1 MNTTYDRVTNA
12 VNEHT
17 GGRIFG
23 RRNSEMS
30 RFVDDVEEL
39 LSQVSHLDNADV
51 ARIRGKLEDSL
62 SVVRDSLSTST
73 ARVKDASARAA
84 ESADKYAHDR
94 PWAVAGLA
102 AVAAL
107 ALGAAIAGRR

>member
-1 MNTTYDRVTNA
+1 MNSTFDRISNT

-17 GGRIFG
+17 SGRMFG
-23 RRNSEMS
+23 RRSSELS

-51 ARIRGKLEDSL
+51 ARLRGKVEDSL
-62 SVVRDSLSTST
+62 SVVRDSLSSGG
-73 ARVKDASARAA
+73 ARVKDASVRAA
-84 ESADKYAHDR
+84 TSADRYAHDR